1 MLSGA
6 SRLWL
11 RCASPGVMG
20 VTARS
25 GDKSNTIEGGK
36 HVRNSRSSGNAG
48 RLLAAALIS
57 LGLIAAACSNKK
69 DDGGTATD
77 VTTETTAGSETTGTG
92 AETTAPETTVAAETP
107 VAGGTLIVSGEAEVA
122 SPWTPAAMQCDSY
135 CQQRARSFYDPVV
148 VIGEDL
154 EPHGL
159 LVESWTNND
168 AFTEFT
174 FKVRSGISFHDGTP
188 LDAAAIVKNLQVS
201 GSGLLLGAA
210 LKDIGKLCDGTPC
223 TAAQLTDPA
232 VVKTLA
238 IEATDASTFVIKTGF
253 NGDLA
258 NPLPWPGMP
267 SALGTQWGLIAS
279 PTWLDAVTAGTADAT
294 KAVGTGPF
302 IVESYAPRDKLVVK
316 RNPNYWQKDAAG
328 VQLPYLDG
336 IEFRVIEDSETA
348 ADALRAGDIDIFS
361 TSASLVVSDFRE
373 DPEAFPM
380 VEQDQ
385 LVETNYILIDLAKP
399 GALQDKNVRCA
410 LSLAIDRQELIDA
423 TAGGI
428 LKPANG
434 LFSPGQQGYLED
446 NGGSTTFDPDTA
458 KQMIADYE
466 ATNGPVAVD
475 YGTTTSAINAQI
487 AELLKGYWE
496 AIGVDF
502 TYTQVPQDSFITN
515 ALFGDP
521 GFFMYGWRN
530 HAGVRVDS
538 QYFWWHSANAAP
550 DGQLALNFGRVNDP
564 AVDKGL
570 ETARSATD
578 DAAATAAAE
587 DVNKEMA
594 SNCYQIPTSWTLWG
608 TPHLPK
614 VKGLSSWVLP
624 DGSPS
629 RDGAGFS
636 GQFWTQTLWID
647 PNA

>member
-1 MLSGA
+1 
-6 SRLWL
+6 
-11 RCASPGVMG
+11 MG

-25 GDKSNTIEGGK
+25 GNASFTNEGGK
-36 HVRNSRSSGNAG
+36 HVRNSRSSGHAG

-69 DDGGTATD
+69 DDGGTTSGD
-77 VTTETTAGSETTGTG
+77 TTETTAGGETTVGGDTTVP
-92 AETTAPETTVAAETP
+92 ETTAPAATP
-107 VAGGTLIVSGEAEVA
+107 EYGGTLIVSGEAEVA
-122 SPWTPAAMQCDSY
+122 NAWTPAAMQCDSY

-148 VIGEDL
+148 VVGDDL
-154 EPHGL
+154 KPHGL

-168 AFTEFT
+168 DFTQFDFT
-174 FKVRSGISFHDGTP
+174 VRSGIKFHDGTP
-188 LDAAAIVKNLQVS
+188 LDAAAIVKNLQLA

-210 LKDIGKLCDGTPC
+210 LKDIGKLCDGAPC
-223 TAAQLTDPA
+223 TAAQLADPA
-232 VVKTLA
+232 AVKTLA
-238 IEATDASTFVIKTGF
+238 IEATGDMTFTVKTGF

-258 NPLPWPGMP
+258 KPLTWPGMVN
-267 SALGTQWGLIAS
+267 ALGTQWGLIAS
-279 PTWLDAVTAGTADAT
+279 PTWLDAVTAGTADPT
-294 KAVGTGPF
+294 QAVGTGPF

-316 RNPNYWQKDAAG
+316 RNPDYWQKDAAG
-328 VQLPYLDG
+328 NQLPYLDG

-348 ADALRAGDIDIFS
+348 ADALRSGDIDIFS
-361 TSASLVVSDFRE
+361 TSAALVISDFRADAE
-373 DPEAFPM
+373 NFPM

-385 LVETNYILIDLAKP
+385 FVETNYILIDLAKP
-399 GALQDKNVRCA
+399 GALQDANVRCA
-410 LSLAIDRQELIDA
+410 LSLAIDRQDLIDA

-446 NGGSTTFDPDTA
+446 NGGSTGYDPDTA

-466 ATNGPVAVD
+466 AANGPVAVD
-475 YGTTTSAINAQI
+475 YGTTTSQINAQV

-530 HAGVRVDS
+530 HAGVKIDS
-538 QYFWWHSANAAP
+538 QYFWWHSANAAD
-550 DGQLALNFGRVNDP
+550 DGALALNFGRIKDP
-564 AVDKGL
+564 IVDKGL
-570 ETARSATD
+570 EDARSALD

-587 DVNKEMA
+587 SVNKQMA
-594 SNCYQIPTSWTLWG
+594 KECYQIPTSWTLWG
-608 TPHLPK
+608 TPHKPS
-614 VKGLSSWVLP
+614 VQGLSTWVLP
-624 DGSPS
+624 DGSLS